1 MRDQQPVQM
10 QRMSD
15 HGAPIPS
22 QYIDNAT
29 PTHKSWWKRDGGKIL
44 RAGNQEACC
53 LRRHW
58 DNDLMKFQ
66 QPGRVNKAYTMTK
79 FSMPMW

>member
-29 PTHKSWWKRDGGKIL
+29 PTHKSW
-44 RAGNQEACC
+44 
-53 LRRHW
+53 
-58 DNDLMKFQ
+58 
-66 QPGRVNKAYTMTK
+66 
-79 FSMPMW
+79 